1 MTKVLQINTD
11 DEALMGEISAIRDAT
26 REMSQ
31 NDLDQIKATLEK
43 STKSREMH
51 GLLKNSYQFYKD
63 ALAARKKKKP
73 LPERDNFIQQ
83 VLNTEKINDMLSNLP
98 AQEEID

>member
-1 MTKVLQINTD
+1 
-11 DEALMGEISAIRDAT
+11 
-26 REMSQ
+26 
-31 NDLDQIKATLEK
+31 
-43 STKSREMH
+43 MH

-83 VLNTEKINDMLSNLP
+83 VLNTEKINDMLTNLP